1 MDFKIGDK
9 VLFKNENLK
18 GEVIKINSNYKLTV
32 LSSDGFELNVAIK
45 DLVKIEKGT
54 DKATSYGEY
63 IYNKDS
69 DRRISKTEKKQ
80 ERLESQ
86 TVLKVDLHIELL
98 TSNYHYLDNFEI
110 VQMQLNECHKK
121 IQQAINSNITKLII
135 VHGIGAGVL
144 KSEVHK
150 LLRDYKLR
158 FYLSKDAGATEVM
171 I

>member
-1 MDFKIGDK
+1 MEFNIGDK

-18 GEVIKINSNYKLTV
+18 GEVVKVNSNFKLIV
-32 LSSDGFELNVAIK
+32 LSSDGFELNVAVK

-54 DKATSYGEY
+54 DKATSYGEN
-63 IYNKDS
+63 IYTKDV
-69 DRRISKTEKKQ
+69 DRRTAKSQKRQKG
-80 ERLESQ
+80 Q

-121 IQQAINSNITKLII
+121 IQQAINSNISELII

-144 KSEVHK
+144 RSEVHK
-150 LLRDYKLR
+150 LLRNYKLR

>member
-1 MDFKIGDK
+1 MDFNIGDK

-18 GEVIKINSNYKLTV
+18 GEVVKINSNFKLIV
-32 LSSDGFELNVAIK
+32 LSSDGFELNVAVK

-54 DKATSYGEY
+54 DKAISYGEY
-63 IYNKDS
+63 TYTKDV
-69 DRRISKTEKKQ
+69 DRITSKSKKRQ
-80 ERLESQ
+80 KGQS
-86 TVLKVDLHIELL
+86 VLKVDLHIELL

-121 IQQAINSNITKLII
+121 IQQTINSNISKLII
-135 VHGIGAGVL
+135 VHGIGTGVL
-144 KSEVHK
+144 RSEVHK
-150 LLRDYKLR
+150 LLRNYNLR